1 LECIESYKKGDGISN
16 LEAALPYINEAIAN
30 EQTMNSTKA
39 WWYRSQVYQF
49 IASEKE
55 LHAKYPE
62 AGVEAFTSFKKMN
75 DLNDPKFKDW
85 EDAVKN
91 LTALSTTIF
100 NDGVDQFQAKK
111 FDLAAKNFGLIP
123 EINTLLKQE
132 EGKVQLKPKQL

>member
-1 LECIESYKKGDGISN
+1 MKKIIFAFACFGIIGSVSAQQGKLVSTWNALESYKKGDGVSN

-62 AGVEAFTSFKKMN
+62 AG
-75 DLNDPKFKDW
+75 
-85 EDAVKN
+85 
-91 LTALSTTIF
+91 
-100 NDGVDQFQAKK
+100 
-111 FDLAAKNFGLIP
+111 
-123 EINTLLKQE
+123 
-132 EGKVQLKPKQL
+132 

>member
-1 LECIESYKKGDGISN
+1 MKKIIFAFACFGIIGSVSAQQGKLVSTWNALESYKKGDGVSN
-16 LEAALPYINEAIAN
+16 LESALPYINEAVVN

-55 LHAKYPE
+55 LHGKYPE
-62 AGVEAFTSFKKMN
+62 AGVEALASFKKMN

-91 LTALSTTIF
+91 LTTVECEHF
-100 NDGVDQFQAKK
+100 
-111 FDLAAKNFGLIP
+111 IP
-123 EINTLLKQE
+123 EQK
-132 EGKVQLKPKQL
+132 